1 MKQINY
7 KLGNKTLIGSALLT
21 MLFFLLCS
29 CGSRKVERSKT
40 EIKETTNATIKIVDS
55 SKTVTTIDSNI
66 KVTDLGT
73 TEEITFEPV
82 DNSKPIIVNGK
93 SYLNVKLAIKKSKTN
108 KVTTSG
114 VKVSKSTQKSVKTD
128 SKANSS
134 KSVKVEQKQSDKK
147 QFNFLSLW
155 WLLIPIALAILYYKK
170 FGFRLP

>member
-7 KLGNKTLIGSALLT
+7 KLGNKTLIGSAILVII
-21 MLFFLLCS
+21 FFLLCS
-29 CGSRKVERSKT
+29 CGARKVSKSNT

-134 KSVKVEQKQSDKK
+134 KSVKVEQKTTERKT
-147 QFNFLSLW
+147 NYYWLLW
-155 WLLIPIALAILYYKK
+155 LLLLIPIWLLWRKYK
-170 FGFRLP
+170 GLII